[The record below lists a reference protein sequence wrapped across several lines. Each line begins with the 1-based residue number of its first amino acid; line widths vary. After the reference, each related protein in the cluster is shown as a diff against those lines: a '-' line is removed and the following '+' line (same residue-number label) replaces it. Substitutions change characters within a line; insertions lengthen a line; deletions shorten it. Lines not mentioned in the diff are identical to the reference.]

1 MPAEIM
7 LDICQILNNYLTNN
21 KNAVNKTTY
30 WQENLSIIDTAARQ
44 IPAGE
49 GKIGMPR
56 AILGTRI
63 RERRRAIGV
72 TQADLARRIG
82 ISASYLNLI
91 ERNKRRIAGP
101 LLRRTAAALDLR
113 LEELDGAAERRLLET
128 LHELAHLPDLR
139 ALGAEG
145 DSAGELIGRYPGW
158 ARALAALAR
167 SEREATAAARALA
180 DRLTHDPFLG
190 ETVHRMLTRI
200 ASVRSAAEILADFP
214 DIPAEQ
220 RERFHLILHEESRSL
235 SDVGE
240 ALAAYFDKIGET
252 DRSLTPL
259 DEVEA
264 LFETRENRFNE
275 IEDAAA
281 GMADEAA
288 GVSPVPRRERARALA
303 EERLGALIDDI
314 IAAQAEIE
322 TAPARARAR
331 TALLAYATGAIL
343 APMDSFGPR
352 AAELGY
358 DIEALAESFGMAIE
372 TVCHRLTALPK
383 ALEIPRFGYFR
394 ANAAG
399 TVVEMRGLPGL
410 GAPRYA
416 SACPLWVLY
425 RAQQSPEAV
434 LRQRALFPSGAR
446 FVFLA
451 RARNTGLTG
460 FGKPRH
466 YLTDMLAMTEE
477 DARLTVYAPD
487 SGVPVEEVGPACRLC
502 PRRACPHRVDDPLA
516 G

>member
-1 MPAEIM
+1 MHR
-7 LDICQILNNYLTNN
+7 D
-21 KNAVNKTTY
+21 
-30 WQENLSIIDTAARQ
+30 
-44 IPAGE
+44 
-49 GKIGMPR
+49 
-56 AILGTRI
+56 ILGTRI
-63 RERRRAIGV
+63 RERRRAVGV

-101 LLRRTAAALDLR
+101 LLRRVAEALEMR
-113 LEELDGAAERRLLET
+113 LDELDGAAERRLLET
-128 LHELAHLPDLR
+128 LDELAHLPAIA
-139 ALGAEG
+139 ALGAEA

-167 SEREATAAARALA
+167 FEREATAAARALA

-200 ASVRSAAEILADFP
+200 AAVRSAAEILAEFP
-214 DIPAEQ
+214 DIPAAE
-220 RERFHLILHEESRSL
+220 RGRFHGILHEESRSL

-240 ALAAYFDKIGET
+240 ALAAYFDKLDET
-252 DRSLTPL
+252 GRSLTPL
-259 DEVEA
+259 DEVQA
-264 LFETRENRFNE
+264 LFEHRANHFAE
-275 IEDAAA
+275 IEAAAA
-281 GMADEAA
+281 GLAAEALA
-288 GVSPVPRRERARALA
+288 SPRREKARALA
-303 EERLGALIDDI
+303 EARLGGLVDEILAGQ
-314 IAAQAEIE
+314 AQAE

-331 TALLAYATGAIL
+331 AALLAYATAAIL
-343 APMDSFGPR
+343 APMAEFQPR

-358 DIEALAESFGMAIE
+358 DVEALADRFALGIE
-372 TVCHRLTALPK
+372 TVCQRLTALPK
-383 ALEIPRFGYFR
+383 EAGVPRFGYFR
-394 ANAAG
+394 TNAAG
-399 TVVEMRGLPGL
+399 TVIETRGLPGL

-425 RAQQSPEAV
+425 RAQQSPEAM

-466 YLTDMLAMTEE
+466 YLTDMLAISEE

-487 SGVPVEEVGPACRLC
+487 AWVPVEEVGPACRLC

>member
-1 MPAEIM
+1 MR
-7 LDICQILNNYLTNN
+7 T
-21 KNAVNKTTY
+21 
-30 WQENLSIIDTAARQ
+30 
-44 IPAGE
+44 
-49 GKIGMPR
+49 

-63 RERRRAIGV
+63 RERRRVLGI
-72 TQADLARRIG
+72 TQAELARRIG

-101 LLRRTAAALDLR
+101 LLRRAAGALDLG
-113 LEELDGAAERRLLET
+113 LDELDGAAERRLLET
-128 LHELAHLPDLR
+128 LNEVAHLPDIK
-139 ALGAEG
+139 ALGAEA

-167 SEREATAAARALA
+167 SERAATSAARALA

-200 ASVRSAAEILADFP
+200 AAVRSATEILVEFP
-214 DIPAEQ
+214 DIPPGR
-220 RERFHLILHEESRSL
+220 RERFHRIAHEESRGL

-240 ALAAYFDKIGET
+240 ALAAYFDKIGEA
-252 DRSLTPL
+252 DRTLTPL

-264 LFETRENRFNE
+264 LFDARENRFDE
-275 IEDAAA
+275 IEA
-281 GMADEAA
+281 EAA
-288 GVSPVPRRERARALA
+288 TLDALLNDPAPAPRRDKARALA
-303 EERLGALIDDI
+303 GERLAPLVDDI
-314 IAAQAEIE
+314 IARQPQVE

-331 TALLAYATGAIL
+331 VALLSYAAGAIL
-343 APMDSFGPR
+343 APMAAFAPR

-358 DIEALAESFGMAIE
+358 DLEALAGAFSLDVE
-372 TVCHRLTALPK
+372 TVCRRLTALPK
-383 ALEIPRFGYFR
+383 DETTPRFGYFR

-399 TVVEMRGLPGL
+399 TIAEMHGLPGL
-410 GAPRYA
+410 VAPRYA

-434 LRQRALFPSGAR
+434 IRQRALFPSGAR

-460 FGKPRH
+460 FGRARH
-466 YLTDMLAMTEE
+466 YLTDMLALSEA

-487 SGVPVEEVGPACRLC
+487 AGVPVEEVGPACRIC
-502 PRRACPHRVDDPLA
+502 PRRACAHRVEDPLA